1 MLVDTHTHIFPDALA
16 ARVIPHM
23 AQVCGTVPS
32 TEGTLD
38 SLLASMEK
46 NHVDRSIILPVV
58 TAPRQFD
65 SINRFAAEANE
76 KNENLCSF
84 GGIHPDCEDLHG
96 KLRLLQKNG
105 FIGIKLHPDYQNHM
119 VDDPCMIETVGEAVA
134 LGMYVVIHAG
144 FDPVSPDLVHAP
156 PVRSRHLIDAV
167 GETGPSHIILAH
179 MGGSEQ
185 FDEVRQYLIGT
196 NVLLD
201 TAYVVDRMPA
211 QELEELIL
219 AHGANRVLFASDSP
233 WGDVGKFANMVRA
246 LSLSDQQKEQ
256 ILYQN
261 ALDLF
266 F

>member
-1 MLVDTHTHIFPDALA
+1 
-16 ARVIPHM
+16 
-23 AQVCGTVPS
+23 
-32 TEGTLD
+32 
-38 SLLASMEK
+38 
-46 NHVDRSIILPVV
+46 
-58 TAPRQFD
+58 
-65 SINRFAAEANE
+65 
-76 KNENLCSF
+76 
-84 GGIHPDCEDLHG
+84 
-96 KLRLLQKNG
+96 
-105 FIGIKLHPDYQNHM
+105 
-119 VDDPCMIETVGEAVA
+119 MIETVGEAVA

-246 LSLSDQQKEQ
+246 LSLSEQQKEQ

>member
-1 MLVDTHTHIFPDALA
+1 MLIDTHTHIFPDALA

-65 SINRFAAEANE
+65 SINRFAAEVNE

-134 LGMYVVIHAG
+134 
-144 FDPVSPDLVHAP
+144 
-156 PVRSRHLIDAV
+156 
-167 GETGPSHIILAH
+167 T
-179 MGGSEQ
+179 
-185 FDEVRQYLIGT
+185 
-196 NVLLD
+196 
-201 TAYVVDRMPA
+201 
-211 QELEELIL
+211 
-219 AHGANRVLFASDSP
+219 
-233 WGDVGKFANMVRA
+233 
-246 LSLSDQQKEQ
+246 
-256 ILYQN
+256 
-261 ALDLF
+261 
-266 F
+266 